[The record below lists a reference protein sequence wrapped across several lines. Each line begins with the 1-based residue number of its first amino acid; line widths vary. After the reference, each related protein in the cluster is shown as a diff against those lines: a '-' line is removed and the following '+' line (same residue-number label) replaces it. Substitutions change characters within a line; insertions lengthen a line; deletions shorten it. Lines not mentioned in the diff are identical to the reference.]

1 MTVPSFPSF
10 DPKNAFL
17 KPGEKPKK
25 PKQVSPKPHT
35 PNESATFLMLPLGI
49 SRNPPESP
57 GISRN
62 FPEVP
67 GSSRKYRPKRRE

>member
-17 KPGEKPKK
+17 KPGEKPTHTT
-25 PKQVSPKPHT
+25 QVSPKPHT
-35 PNESATFLMLPLGI
+35 PNESATFPMLPLGI
-49 SRNPPESP
+49 PRK
-57 GISRN
+57 

-67 GSSRKYRPKRRE
+67 GSSRKFPEVPESTGPREENRRE